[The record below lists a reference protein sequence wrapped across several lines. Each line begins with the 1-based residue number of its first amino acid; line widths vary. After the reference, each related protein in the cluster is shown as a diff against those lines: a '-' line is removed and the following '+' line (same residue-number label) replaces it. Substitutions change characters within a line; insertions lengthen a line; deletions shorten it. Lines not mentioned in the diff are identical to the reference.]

1 MSETTFRFREFTV
14 HQEKCAM
21 KVGTDAVLLGSWINL
36 GNAINILDIGTGTGV
51 IALMLAQQSTAVVD
65 AIDID
70 EGAYQQARENFRIS
84 PWFMR
89 MAVEKISLQDFVKT
103 YPNRYD
109 IIVSNPPYFHNASK
123 PLTESRLNARHSGAL
138 SFEDLSMG
146 VNQLLKPGGRFY
158 VIFPKQEGLEFMDIA
173 QAKGLF
179 CHRMARVRTIATK
192 DEKRL
197 LMEFRDYPGVLST
210 EEIIIQNDD
219 HTFSEQYIQ
228 LTKPFYFQ
236 LRTVPPL
243 PQ

>member
-21 KVGTDAVLLGSWINL
+21 KVGTDAVLLGSWINP

-89 MAVEKISLQDFVKT
+89 MAVERISLQDFVKT

-123 PLTESRLNARHSGAL
+123 PSTESRLNARHATAL

-146 VNQLLKPGGRFY
+146 VKQLLKPGGRFY
-158 VIFPKQEGLEFMDIA
+158 VILPKQEGLEFMDIA
-173 QAKGLF
+173 QSKIGRA
-179 CHRMARVRTIATK
+179 HV
-192 DEKRL
+192 
-197 LMEFRDYPGVLST
+197 
-210 EEIIIQNDD
+210 
-219 HTFSEQYIQ
+219 
-228 LTKPFYFQ
+228 
-236 LRTVPPL
+236 
-243 PQ
+243 